1 MTEQARIYGK
11 VLYELQIPEDM
22 VQETGRI
29 FKENPQLTTLLND
42 PTVQAEKK
50 KNIIGK
56 IWKEPDFSPLIFSF
70 LKKACES
77 GCIGEIEDIL
87 TVWHQCVLDASGI
100 LKAKLIYVTEPDHEQ
115 LEGIQSFLCKEF
127 HKKTVQL
134 SMEEDQKLLG
144 GFILKAEDVEYDYS
158 LKAQLKQLFGA

>member
-56 IWKEPDFSPLIFSF
+56 IWKEPDFSPLISSF
-70 LKKACES
+70 LKKAWES

-87 TVWHQCVLDASGI
+87 TVWNQCVLAASGI

-144 GFILKAEDVEYDYS
+144 GFILKAEDMEYDYS

>member
-50 KNIIGK
+50 KNIIEK
-56 IWKEPDFSPLIFSF
+56 IWKEPDFSPL
-70 LKKACES
+70 
-77 GCIGEIEDIL
+77 
-87 TVWHQCVLDASGI
+87 
-100 LKAKLIYVTEPDHEQ
+100 Y
-115 LEGIQSFLCKEF
+115 
-127 HKKTVQL
+127 
-134 SMEEDQKLLG
+134 LL
-144 GFILKAEDVEYDYS
+144 F
-158 LKAQLKQLFGA
+158 

>member
-50 KNIIGK
+50 KNIIY
-56 IWKEPDFSPLIFSF
+56 I
-70 LKKACES
+70 
-77 GCIGEIEDIL
+77 
-87 TVWHQCVLDASGI
+87 
-100 LKAKLIYVTEPDHEQ
+100 
-115 LEGIQSFLCKEF
+115 
-127 HKKTVQL
+127 
-134 SMEEDQKLLG
+134 
-144 GFILKAEDVEYDYS
+144 
-158 LKAQLKQLFGA
+158 

>member
-29 FKENPQLTTLLND
+29 FKENPQLITLLND
-42 PTVQAEKK
+42 PTVQIEKK

-56 IWKEPDFSPLIFSF
+56 IWKESEFSPLISSF

-87 TVWHQCVLDASGI
+87 TV
-100 LKAKLIYVTEPDHEQ
+100 
-115 LEGIQSFLCKEF
+115 
-127 HKKTVQL
+127 
-134 SMEEDQKLLG
+134 
-144 GFILKAEDVEYDYS
+144 
-158 LKAQLKQLFGA
+158 

>member
-50 KNIIGK
+50 KNIIEK
-56 IWKEPDFSPLIFSF
+56 IWEKTGFFSPYIFF
-70 LKKACES
+70 FKES
-77 GCIGEIEDIL
+77 
-87 TVWHQCVLDASGI
+87 
-100 LKAKLIYVTEPDHEQ
+100 
-115 LEGIQSFLCKEF
+115 
-127 HKKTVQL
+127 
-134 SMEEDQKLLG
+134 M
-144 GFILKAEDVEYDYS
+144 
-158 LKAQLKQLFGA
+158 

>member
-50 KNIIGK
+50 KNRLGN
-56 IWKEPDFSPLIFSF
+56 IWIEPDFSPLIFSF
-70 LKKACES
+70 LNKACEFVF
-77 GCIGEIEDIL
+77 IVEIEYIIK
-87 TVWHQCVLDASGI
+87 VLNQFLLYAYVI

>member
-50 KNIIGK
+50 KNIIEKFGK
-56 IWKEPDFSPLIFSF
+56 TGFFSPL
-70 LKKACES
+70 
-77 GCIGEIEDIL
+77 
-87 TVWHQCVLDASGI
+87 
-100 LKAKLIYVTEPDHEQ
+100 Y
-115 LEGIQSFLCKEF
+115 
-127 HKKTVQL
+127 
-134 SMEEDQKLLG
+134 LL
-144 GFILKAEDVEYDYS
+144 F
-158 LKAQLKQLFGA
+158 